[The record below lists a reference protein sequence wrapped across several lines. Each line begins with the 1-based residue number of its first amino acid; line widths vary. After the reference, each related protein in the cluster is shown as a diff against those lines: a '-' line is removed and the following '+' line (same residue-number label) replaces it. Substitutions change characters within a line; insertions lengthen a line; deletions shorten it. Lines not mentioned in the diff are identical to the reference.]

1 MNETTKQ
8 FEDKYLG
15 EIAFNIIKSK
25 GWALYKMF
33 DGLRGSG
40 LDLDYIIFAGKSNRF
55 TEFTSYLLLPDLIEP
70 YSRDKNSITES
81 VKNANSP
88 PCYVDFEC
96 HELTENGNPVPSAT
110 KILGVYPIDSI
121 FLTLNNL
128 EYRLSDRPTTIE
140 VSRDNAL
147 QSLKYN
153 LNPYRMRKQ

>member
-1 MNETTKQ
+1 MNQEQ
-8 FEDKYLG
+8 MFEDKYMS
-15 EIAFNIIKSK
+15 EIAFNVIKSK

-33 DGLRGSG
+33 DGLRGIG
-40 LDLDYIIFAGKSNRF
+40 LDLDYIIFAGKSNRLS
-55 TEFTSYLLLPDLIEP
+55 EFNSYLLLPNLIEP
-70 YSRDKNSITES
+70 YCRDKSSIIES

-96 HELTENGNPVPSAT
+96 LELSENGNPIPSAT
-110 KILGVYPIDSI
+110 KVLGVYPIDSI
-121 FLTLNNL
+121 FLTLRNL

-153 LNPYRMRKQ
+153 LNPYRVRKQ